1 VKKKEITGVTVFFLA
16 ALSLGTQTLEAQNAE
31 EIVRASRDRIEADTT
46 YTRSTMVL
54 KAKNGSETRRVIEQ
68 FSKAGSGGDRVMIVF
83 HEPRSVAGTR
93 FLTIENSG
101 AEEDRWIFQPARG
114 REQRIARG
122 DGSSSFVG
130 TDFSNDDI
138 SSANRDVDLDAH
150 TLLREENLGEYPCYV
165 IQSVPRDSSY
175 QYSKMIQ
182 WIDKNTKVCHKIDL
196 YDKKNAL
203 VKTLETLKLEPVD
216 GRLTATQTRMTTHA
230 AGTST
235 LIAVD
240 NIRYNAN
247 IPDGI
252 FTREF
257 LATGRPPQ

>member
-1 VKKKEITGVTVFFLA
+1 MAAAAVFFLA
-16 ALSLGTQTLEAQNAE
+16 ALSLAAQNAE
-31 EIVRASRDRIEADTT
+31 EIVRASRNRIEADTT

-54 KAKNGSETRRVIEQ
+54 KARNGSETRRVIEQ
-68 FSKAGSGGDRVMIVF
+68 FSKKGPGGDRVMIVF

-93 FLTIENSG
+93 FLTIENGG

-114 REQRIARG
+114 REQRIAQG
-122 DGSSSFVG
+122 DGSKSFVG

-138 SSANRDVDLDAH
+138 SSANRDADLDTHA
-150 TLLREENLGEYPCYV
+150 LLREENLGEYPCYV
-165 IQSVPRDSSY
+165 IQSTPKNASY

-182 WIDKNTKVCHKIDL
+182 WIDKNTGVCHKIDL
-196 YDKKNAL
+196 YDRKNAL
-203 VKTLETLKLEPVD
+203 VKTLETLALELID
-216 GRLTATQTRMTTHA
+216 GRLTATRTRMTSHA

-240 NIRYNAN
+240 SIRYNAN

-257 LATGRPPQ
+257 LATGRVPQ